1 MGTLP
6 AFGRL
11 TFRMLF
17 VRGNAGTPADK
28 LSSTKAISSE
38 NAHIGGV

>member
-11 TFRMLF
+11 TFLMFF
-17 VRGNAGTPADK
+17 VRGASDTPADK
-28 LSSTKAISSE
+28 FSSTDAVSSKDTR
-38 NAHIGGV
+38 IGGV